1 LERPGGWFV
10 SAGMVV
16 AIAIM
21 GMAYV
26 KWSPVVCHR
35 RALAQREAALRA
47 EVDGL
52 AWRGLEME
60 RTRESLLNDAV
71 MIESVARQQL
81 RYAAPGEIVHPMS
94 TAELKMV
101 STETPKAAKP
111 PQPVA
116 RPETGSLMP
125 ALRGALVASAG
136 LMVAGLLLAYFVAG
150 LSGQSQLRSQAITP
164 RT

>member
-1 LERPGGWFV
+1 
-10 SAGMVV
+10 MVV
-16 AIAIM
+16 AIAVM

-26 KWSPVVCHR
+26 KWSPVVCNR

-47 EVDGL
+47 EVDAL
-52 AWRGLEME
+52 TWRGLEME

-71 MIESVARQQL
+71 MIESVARRQL

-94 TAELKMV
+94 TEEVKMV
-101 STETPKAAKP
+101 ASAPTMAPKP
-111 PQPVA
+111 PKVSV

-136 LMVAGLLLAYFVAG
+136 LLLAGLLLAYFVAG
-150 LSGQSQLRSQAITP
+150 VSGQSQLRSQAITP